1 MIRKLYI
8 FNSLLFLIYISCNKS
23 PKVNLDS
30 EIILA
35 KIEDKVIT
43 VNDFLKRCEYSLRPI
58 YCIGDNYVHKKI
70 ALNSLIAEKLLALEF
85 DRSDLKINDTQK
97 YFIIGQKEQ
106 AMRHAMLKKYGYDHV
121 KINKKSLLNRIE
133 LRNRTYELEFILCK
147 ERDLKSLETF
157 AGENTLRETAYLLGI
172 EEKLTNKTLTF
183 NDPMINQVKELLYV
197 LGPELNKIYGPYKLP
212 DSTGFYLEIMGWTKR
227 VNITEKQK
235 QEIRESVKND
245 MLDEKA
251 KNKYS
256 EYVSDIMRGK
266 NIIFNTINY
275 KNFAEKVAKVYM
287 IERSKKEN
295 IIQNHI
301 WELDN
306 KMEFTFLNQI
316 DEMGNDNI
324 LYHDGKYWTLN
335 ELMALIKKHPLV
347 FRKKNIIPNQFT
359 NELKLAIVDLIRD
372 MHITQRGYELGID
385 EDANVIQTTQKW
397 HDYVKAVIIKENY
410 TGGLQIDLNTTEN
423 KLPNPS
429 LINKIDS
436 LQVKY
441 SKKIKINTG
450 KFETIH
456 LSSIDLIAMYSNQAY
471 HSLEPPFPIL
481 TDDHLLD
488 YGSKMTSHD

>member
-1 MIRKLYI
+1 
-8 FNSLLFLIYISCNKS
+8 
-23 PKVNLDS
+23 
-30 EIILA
+30 
-35 KIEDKVIT
+35 
-43 VNDFLKRCEYSLRPI
+43 
-58 YCIGDNYVHKKI
+58 
-70 ALNSLIAEKLLALEF
+70 
-85 DRSDLKINDTQK
+85 
-97 YFIIGQKEQ
+97 
-106 AMRHAMLKKYGYDHV
+106 
-121 KINKKSLLNRIE
+121 
-133 LRNRTYELEFILCK
+133 
-147 ERDLKSLETF
+147 
-157 AGENTLRETAYLLGI
+157 
-172 EEKLTNKTLTF
+172 
-183 NDPMINQVKELLYV
+183 MINQVKELLYV

-212 DSTGFYLEIMGWTKR
+212 DSTVFYLEIMGWTKR